1 MQMNCRKKMLSFI
14 LCMVLTVAVAL
25 CTTGCNG
32 GKDTQDPAGTGQ
44 NTWEDGSVIG
54 EGSRE
59 FSLTVTDK
67 DGKETHL
74 TVRTEKETVG
84 EALTEH
90 GVIAGE
96 DSEYG
101 LFVKTVNGLTVD
113 YDADGAYWA
122 FYVNDEY
129 AQTGVD
135 STAVTEGESYSFK
148 VEQG

>member
-1 MQMNCRKKMLSFI
+1 M
-14 LCMVLTVAVAL
+14 
-25 CTTGCNG
+25 
-32 GKDTQDPAGTGQ
+32 
-44 NTWEDGSVIG
+44 
-54 EGSRE
+54 
-59 FSLTVTDK
+59 
-67 DGKETHL
+67 
-74 TVRTEKETVG
+74 
-84 EALTEH
+84 
-90 GVIAGE
+90 IAGE